1 MAETDADAP
10 ETIITRVRTRLD
22 ERLAPRTTVLVA
34 HLYAVDGSR
43 TSVELGA
50 ELDRTRDNMADAA
63 RALADQ
69 GLLVTEQ
76 RPTDTRG
83 PPRKA
88 YDLAP
93 DVRAAL
99 ADAREWDP
107 DALAGRLVTE
117 LARHH
122 YVRQLSSAK
131 SKRLA
136 REIPGASSQQVRVA
150 LGRLRERDIVERLGQ
165 SRGRWRLADVSEV
178 APFRDPTAV
187 TSEGEA

>member
-1 MAETDADAP
+1 MAETDADP
-10 ETIITRVRTRLD
+10 ETIITRIRTRLD
-22 ERLAPRTTVLVA
+22 ERLAPRTTVLLA
-34 HLYAVDGSR
+34 HLYAVDGAR

-50 ELDRTRDNMADAA
+50 ELDRTRYTMSESA

-69 GLLVTEQ
+69 GLLVAED

-93 DVRAAL
+93 DVRGTL
-99 ADAREWDP
+99 ADGREWDP

-136 REIPGASSQQVRVA
+136 REVPDASVHQVRTA
-150 LGRLRERDIVERLGQ
+150 LGRLRERDIVERLGE

-187 TSEGEA
+187 ATEGEV

>member
-1 MAETDADAP
+1 MTDAP

-22 ERLAPRTTVLVA
+22 ERLVPRTTVLVA

-50 ELDRTRDNMADAA
+50 ELDRTRAAMSDAA
-63 RALADQ
+63 RAAADQ
-69 GLLVTEQ
+69 GLLVTEK

-99 ADAREWDP
+99 ADDREWDP

-122 YVRQLSSAK
+122 FIRQLSSAK

-136 REIPGASSQQVRVA
+136 REIPDASEPKVRTA

-165 SRGRWRLADVSEV
+165 SRGRWRLADASEV

-187 TSEGEA
+187 SSEGEA